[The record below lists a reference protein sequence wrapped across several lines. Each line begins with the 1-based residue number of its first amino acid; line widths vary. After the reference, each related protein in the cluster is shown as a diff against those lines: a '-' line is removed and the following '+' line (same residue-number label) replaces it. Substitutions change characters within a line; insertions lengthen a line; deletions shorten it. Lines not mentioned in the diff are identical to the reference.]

1 MVYYVLKSES
11 DQSHD
16 VNLKYK
22 MFVFE
27 KKVFCNKNFL
37 VSVLS

>member
-27 KKVFCNKNFL
+27 KKKCFVIKIFL
-37 VSVLS
+37 